1 MDAALALVAH
11 LEAARIE
18 QDISRSELARR
29 AGIDRGTVLDVLNT
43 GRGQLHTVLAIAHV
57 LGLELYPVTPLQGA
71 QYRPCGTLS
80 AARRHYARGEPL
92 DALCRGEQRRYDRE
106 RKRLLYA
113 ARRGAQEA
121 AA

>member
-1 MDAALALVAH
+1 MDAALALVAQ

-18 QDISRSELARR
+18 RGISRRDLAYA
-29 AGIDRGTVLDVLNT
+29 AGIGPATAETVLTT
-43 GRGQLHTVLAIAHV
+43 GRAHLQTILAIAHV
-57 LGLELYPVTPLQGA
+57 LGLELYAVTPLQGA

-121 AA
+121 A